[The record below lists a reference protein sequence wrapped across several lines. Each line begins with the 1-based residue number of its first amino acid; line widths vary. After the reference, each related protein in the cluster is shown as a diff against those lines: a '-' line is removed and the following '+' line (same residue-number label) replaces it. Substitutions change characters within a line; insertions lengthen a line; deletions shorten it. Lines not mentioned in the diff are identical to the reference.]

1 MGNPEARFRS
11 MDDKV
16 GSLEWTRGDIDSIEQ
31 FEDVVIAEVG
41 NGAAL
46 VAFHAPA
53 VEQLLAE
60 EHPAPPAEGS
70 FNRYGSEGF
79 FFDPREKDVENSD
92 FEPEVTPRSNF
103 FFDLFFPIMWMC
115 TVSVDEF
122 INRYKLFT
130 QSCFFL
136 LVQSGGFNLYGSEG
150 PYRLRTAF
158 IKLVNS
164 PKLFQVQYRTKDTIA
179 FLHLRIQQK
188 VGVPMEDQRL
198 LGPSGQ
204 QLLDRQKKISDVANN
219 NATFRLVYRL
229 RVPVH
234 RKSGV

>member
-1 MGNPEARFRS
+1 

-41 NGAAL
+41 NGASL
-46 VAFHAPA
+46 SAFHAPA
-53 VEQLLAE
+53 VEQLSAE
-60 EHPAPPAEGS
+60 EHPAPPAEGP
-70 FNRYGSEGF
+70 FNHYGSEGF
-79 FFDPREKDVENSD
+79 FFNIRWADVENSD
-92 FEPEVTPRSNF
+92 FETEVTPRSNF
-103 FFDLFFPIMWMC
+103 VFDLSFPLMWMC

-130 QSCFFL
+130 DKPQSCFFL

-150 PYRLRTAF
+150 PFRLRTAF

-164 PKLFQVQYRTKDTIA
+164 SKIFQVQYRTKDTIA

-234 RKSGV
+234 RKAGV